1 MPFWTMKVNLF
12 HATSKTALFKVLSF
26 FLASAL
32 SIVNAHAESTE
43 ERLARLEQVAE
54 TRGKLQADMMFQLNQ
69 IQEDIQRLSG
79 LIEEHQYQLKQL
91 QERQRDLYSDI
102 ERRLTKLQQSSAG
115 SAATGATIPST
126 SGSASNTQAQPS
138 TNIALAD
145 DVHTA
150 YQKIFAKVR
159 ERQYDEAISD
169 YQLFLKT
176 FPNSQYEANVHY
188 WLGQIYYIKGELEQ
202 ALNAYQ
208 QVVNRF
214 PDSSRAADALF
225 KTGKV
230 LLQQNNVAEAK
241 KVFNQV
247 VEQFD
252 GTSAQL
258 AKAELDKLK

>member
-1 MPFWTMKVNLF
+1 MKAKLSQAN
-12 HATSKTALFKVLSF
+12 TKTALIKVLSF
-26 FLASAL
+26 VWASVFAVTQ
-32 SIVNAHAESTE
+32 IHAESTE
-43 ERLARLEQVAE
+43 ERLTRLEQMVE
-54 TRGKLQADMMFQLNQ
+54 TRGQLQADMMFQMNQ
-69 IQEDIQRLSG
+69 IQEEIQRLSG

-115 SAATGATIPST
+115 T
-126 SGSASNTQAQPS
+126 SNSSGTTNTSDANQNNTTKPS

-159 ERQYDEAISD
+159 DRQYDEAISD

-188 WLGQIYYIKGELEQ
+188 WLGQIYYIKGEFES
-202 ALNAYQ
+202 ALASYR

-230 LLQQNNVAEAK
+230 LLQQNKVADAK
-241 KVFNQV
+241 KIFNQV
-247 VEQFD
+247 IEQFD